1 MCVVSSFASLWSER
15 DIQYLCWSCLF
26 QLPICASCI
35 THRAKRGTQ
44 LELFLPCD
52 SHIEERL
59 RAVHFR
65 AGLTNSVFNLNCPAC
80 RSVMSRISLCSFSSL
95 WSFPLQKKKK
105 KNRRESIWREKEEN
119 CQREGEV
126 MSWSGKVSAER
137 AEPKPVYF
145 KIDGLWL
152 NYKFENN
159 LTSLAY

>member
-105 KNRRESIWREKEEN
+105 KKSERKHLARKGRELSARRWGHELVRKSLSWECWTKAGLFQNWR
-119 CQREGEV
+119 
-126 MSWSGKVSAER
+126 A
-137 AEPKPVYF
+137 
-145 KIDGLWL
+145 
-152 NYKFENN
+152 
-159 LTSLAY
+159 LAKL